1 MNIFKS
7 VNSRQR
13 ARGGLF
19 LRERE
24 RERER
29 EYYENIMDTC
39 NFKILFNLTISIELT
54 EDGVSADDVQRIR
67 DNLKD
72 LDRFLGPYPY
82 DGY

>member
-24 RERER
+24 
-29 EYYENIMDTC
+29 YYENIMDTF
-39 NFKILFNLTISIELT
+39 NFKILFNLPILIELT